1 MAPREAVAVATK
13 LSTMNHNKNNALSP
27 ALAALYSAAFALPIY
42 NKIATAAGTPDNS
55 PSVNVRISKY
65 DEDRLSNGDFS
76 GIGDRKR
83 YDIEVGQIRVV
94 YPINDT
100 MQLTVDSAYEK
111 MSGASPWFIIPD
123 ANGDPV
129 QVMSGATI
137 DDRRFDFNAK
147 LDIFKG
153 NYTIS
158 PNIGISTEKDYDS
171 VFGGISVARELDN
184 KTTTLRGG
192 IAASFDEVKPTDDPL
207 IDPGRIDSDDKEAYT
222 AFVGIGQVTN
232 KNTVVQSTLTLGHY
246 NGFLSDP
253 YKLVTRPLLPGEVA
267 GIDNRDNRPDDRT
280 QYIWSLQLRRWSEL
294 FNAALHA
301 DYRFYYDDWE
311 IRSHTL
317 DLGFLKHTDS
327 GWSFEYSMRYYSQT
341 QAEFYEPF
349 YQVTRSDGYYSSDY
363 RLSPYGALSF
373 RVKLAETIGDWTV
386 SFSAERY
393 ISDKSYSLQSV
404 DVENPGLVDFT
415 LFTFGVDYVF

>member
-1 MAPREAVAVATK
+1 
-13 LSTMNHNKNNALSP
+13 MNNYKKNSLTP
-27 ALAALYSAAFALPIY
+27 TLAALYTAAFALPVY
-42 NKIATAAGTPDNS
+42 HKAANSAGTPDNS

-65 DEDRLSNGDFS
+65 DEDRLSNSDFS
-76 GIGDRKR
+76 GVGSRQR
-83 YDIEVGQIRVV
+83 YDIEVGQVRVV

-100 MQLTVDSAYEK
+100 LQLTVDSAYEK
-111 MSGASPWFIIPD
+111 MSGASPWFIVPD
-123 ANGDPV
+123 ANNDPV

-137 DDRRFDFNAK
+137 DDRRFDINTK
-147 LDIFKG
+147 LDIYKG
-153 NYTIS
+153 QYTIS
-158 PNIGISTEKDYDS
+158 PNIGISTEKDYKS
-171 VFGGISVARELDN
+171 VFGGVSVARELDN
-184 KTTTLRGG
+184 KRTTLRAGV
-192 IAASFDEVKPTDDPL
+192 AASFDKVEPTSDPL
-207 IDPGRIDSDDKEAYT
+207 IDPGRIDSDNKESFTGY
-222 AFVGIGQVTN
+222 VGIGQVIN
-232 KNTVVQSTLTLGHY
+232 KNTVLQSTLTLSHY
-246 NGFLSDP
+246 NGFLTDP
-253 YKLVTRPLLPGEVA
+253 YKLVSLNNVA
-267 GIDNRDNRPDDRT
+267 IRENRPDDRT

-317 DLGFLKHTDS
+317 DVGFLKHTDA

-349 YQVTRSDGYYSSDY
+349 YQVARADGLYSSDY

-415 LFTFGVDYVF
+415 LFTFGVDYIF

>member
-1 MAPREAVAVATK
+1 MQ
-13 LSTMNHNKNNALSP
+13 NNKKNAISP
-27 ALAALYSAAFALPIY
+27 TLAALYSAAFTLPVY
-42 NKIATAAGTPDNS
+42 HKAANSAGTPDSS
-55 PSVNVRISKY
+55 PSINVRVSQY

-76 GIGDRKR
+76 GIGERER
-83 YDIEVGQIRVV
+83 YDIDVGQIRVV

-100 MQLTVDSAYEK
+100 MQITVDSAYEK
-111 MSGASPWFIIPD
+111 MSGASPWFVVPD
-123 ANGDPV
+123 VNGDPV

-137 DDRRFDFNAK
+137 DDERFDFKAK

-153 NYTIS
+153 QYTIS
-158 PNIGISTEKDYDS
+158 PSFGISTENDYDAI
-171 VFGGISVARELDN
+171 FGGIGIARELDN

-192 IAASFDEVKPTDDPL
+192 VAASFDQVEPTSDPL
-207 IDPGRIDSDDKEAYT
+207 IDPGRIDSDDKENFTGY
-222 AFVGIGQVTN
+222 VGIGQVIN
-232 KNTVVQSTLTLGHY
+232 KNTVVQSTATVSHY
-246 NGFLSDP
+246 SGFLSDP
-253 YKLVTRPLLPGEVA
+253 YKLVSVVGLPGA
-267 GIDNRDNRPDDRT
+267 RDNRPDDRT

-294 FNAALHA
+294 FGAALHA

-311 IRSHTL
+311 IRSHTM
-317 DLGFLKHTDS
+317 DVAFLKHTES

-349 YQVTRSDGYYSSDY
+349 YQTIRDDGYYSSDY

-373 RVKLAETIGDWTV
+373 RVKLAETFNNWTV
-386 SFSAERY
+386 SLSAERY

-415 LFTFGVDYVF
+415 LFTLGVDYIFE

>member
-1 MAPREAVAVATK
+1 MQ
-13 LSTMNHNKNNALSP
+13 NNKNAISP
-27 ALAALYSAAFALPIY
+27 ALAALYSAAFTLPIY
-42 NKIATAAGTPDNS
+42 NKVAHSAGTPDNS
-55 PSVNVRISKY
+55 PSINVRVSQY

-76 GIGDRKR
+76 GIGDRER
-83 YDIEVGQIRVV
+83 YDIDVGQIRVV

-100 MQLTVDSAYEK
+100 MQITVDSAYEK
-111 MSGASPWFIIPD
+111 MSGASPWFIVPD

-153 NYTIS
+153 NYTIT

-171 VFGGISVARELDN
+171 IFGGISVARELEN
-184 KTTTLRGG
+184 KRTTLRGG
-192 IAASFDEVKPTDDPL
+192 ISASFDQVEPTSDPS
-207 IDPGRIDSDDKEAYT
+207 IDAGRIDSDDKENFTGYI
-222 AFVGIGQVTN
+222 GIGQVIN
-232 KNTVVQSTLTLGHY
+232 KNTVIQSTATVSHY

-253 YKLVTRPLLPGEVA
+253 YKLVTISGVTA
-267 GIDNRDNRPDDRT
+267 RDNRPDDRT

-294 FNAALHA
+294 FGAALHA

-311 IRSHTL
+311 IRSHTM
-317 DLGFLKHTDS
+317 DVGFLKHTDS

-349 YQVTRSDGYYSSDY
+349 YQAVRADGFHSSDY

-373 RVKLAETIGDWTV
+373 RVKLAETFNNWTIGL
-386 SFSAERY
+386 SAERY

-415 LFTFGVDYVF
+415 LFTLGVDYIFE

>member
-1 MAPREAVAVATK
+1 
-13 LSTMNHNKNNALSP
+13 MNNNKNNTLAP

-42 NKIATAAGTPDNS
+42 NKVATAAGTPDNS

-65 DEDRLSNGDFS
+65 EEDRLSNGDFS
-76 GIGDRKR
+76 GTGDRER
-83 YDIEVGQIRVV
+83 YDIEVGQVRVV

-100 MQLTVDSAYEK
+100 MQVTVDSAYEK
-111 MSGASPWFIIPD
+111 MSGASPWFVIPD

-137 DDRRFDFNAK
+137 DDSRFDFNAK

-153 NYTIS
+153 SYTIS
-158 PNIGISTEKDYDS
+158 PNLGISTEKDYDS

-184 KTTTLRGG
+184 KTTTIRGG

-207 IDPGRIDSDDKEAYT
+207 IDPGRIDSDDKESYT
-222 AFVGIGQVTN
+222 AFVGIGQVIN
-232 KNTVVQSTLTLGHY
+232 KNTVVQSTATISHY
-246 NGFLSDP
+246 TGFLSDP
-253 YKLVTRPLLPGEVA
+253 YKLVSVTGLPGA
-267 GIDNRDNRPDDRT
+267 RDNRPDDRT
-280 QYIWSLQLRRWSEL
+280 QYIWSLQFRRWSEL

-317 DLGFLKHTDS
+317 DLGFLKHTDA

-349 YQVTRSDGYYSSDY
+349 YQAIRPDGYYSSDY

-415 LFTFGVDYVF
+415 LFTFGVDYIF